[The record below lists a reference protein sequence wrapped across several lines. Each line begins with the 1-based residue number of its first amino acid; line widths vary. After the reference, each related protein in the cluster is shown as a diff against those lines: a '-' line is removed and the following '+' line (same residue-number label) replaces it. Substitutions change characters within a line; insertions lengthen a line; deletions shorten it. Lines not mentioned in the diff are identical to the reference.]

1 MDKYKY
7 FLLVFMICGFSLA
20 QAQVDEASPKNS
32 LFYYSGYL
40 GKTDKVEFNLQLTQ
54 LKVSGSYILEQSGE
68 LFVFSGR
75 MATDKSGIG
84 VLIYTDDNKYIASM
98 EASLL
103 SDENDFAREI
113 NGLWKSADGISVLP
127 VTLKKVAELAQMQV
141 ETPSDVGD

>member
-7 FLLVFMICGFSLA
+7 FFLVFMICGFSLV

-32 LFYYSGYL
+32 LFYYCGYL

-54 LKVSGSYILEQSGE
+54 LKVSGSYILEHSGE
-68 LFVFSGR
+68 LFVFRGR
-75 MATDKSGIG
+75 IATDKSGIG
-84 VLIYTDDNKYIASM
+84 VLIASM

-127 VTLKKVAELAQMQV
+127 VTLKKVAELAQMQL
-141 ETPSDVGD
+141 ETSSNVGD

>member
-7 FLLVFMICGFSLA
+7 FFLVFMICGFSLV

-32 LFYYSGYL
+32 LFYYCGYL

-54 LKVSGSYILEQSGE
+54 LKVSGSYIL
-68 LFVFSGR
+68 
-75 MATDKSGIG
+75 
-84 VLIYTDDNKYIASM
+84 ASM

-127 VTLKKVAELAQMQV
+127 VTLKKVAELAQMQL
-141 ETPSDVGD
+141 ETSSNVGD